1 MLYLVIYYG
10 VIFLLLGTVLGSFF
24 NVVIYRMPRELSV
37 AHPPS
42 ACPNCDH
49 KIKWYENIPILSY
62 IFLGGKC
69 SACKNKISIRYPL
82 VEALS
87 GIFSLALYFLYFK
100 GWLFTE
106 GFSIA
111 DFVPF
116 LLQYI
121 SLMLFIPISFI
132 DIEHYIIP
140 NEFTI
145 GGLILGMLASFLPGG
160 VTPQMALLGVVLGAG
175 ILLLFGKVGQLI
187 LKRDDTMGLGD
198 VKMLAWF
205 GALFGPEVAL
215 GSIFIGAFAGLFGS
229 LIQMALKRLKKGE
242 HLPFGPYLCI
252 GAFAMLIWGKPII
265 NLYLKITGLDE
276 LIE

>member
-1 MLYLVIYYG
+1 MLFLETYYG
-10 VIFLLLGTVLGSFF
+10 VLFLLLGTVLGSFF
-24 NVVIYRMPRELSV
+24 NVVIYRLPRDLSV

-42 ACPNCDH
+42 ACPHCDH
-49 KIKWYENIPILSY
+49 KIRWFENIPILSY

-69 SACKNKISIRYPL
+69 SGCKNKISVRYPL

-87 GIFSLALYFLYFK
+87 GVFSIAIYYFYFK
-100 GWLFTE
+100 EWLFTE
-106 GFSIA
+106 HFSIA
-111 DFVPF
+111 EFVPF

-140 NEFTI
+140 DEFTI
-145 GGLILGMLASFLPGG
+145 GGFVLGMLISFIPGG
-160 VTPQMALLGVVLGAG
+160 VTPQMALLGVALGAG
-175 ILLLFGKVGQLI
+175 ILLLFGKIGQLV

-205 GALFGPEVAL
+205 GALFGPQVAF
-215 GSIFIGAFAGLFGS
+215 GAIFLGAFAGLVGS
-229 LIQMALKRLKKGE
+229 LIQMSLKKLKKGE

-252 GAFAMLIWGKPII
+252 GAFIMILWGKPLI
-265 NLYLKITGLDE
+265 NLYLKLTGLDE
-276 LIE
+276 IIQ